1 MLGLVE
7 QLVGAALMA
16 LVLADVFLN
25 VLYARAGVAII
36 SRPLVHVVRDLFLF
50 AGRRSGRH
58 RLRVLSFIGPTIVVA
73 ILAAWVALLV
83 LGSAMIV
90 HPALGHGVTS
100 DVGPTATGFANALYA
115 AGGSISSAGVGNLAP
130 QTPAFRIYFM
140 LEPLLGVSVLTLTIS
155 YLLQLYSA
163 VKARNV
169 LAMKVELMTRRTGDA
184 AHLVCALGPDGRFD
198 IGYTV
203 LAELG
208 AELVQVKEAH
218 HLYPVLFYFRFPL
231 PFYDLARFTLVLL
244 DAASL
249 IRAALDERQAG
260 WLKRSAA
267 LETLEGGGLVL
278 VQTLREVY
286 LRGGEAQP
294 APPDPGQEDAWRA
307 RFARAVAVMRAEGL
321 PVRRDLAQCAH
332 LYVAQ
337 RARWHHLLY
346 ELGRAIGAPPHEAD
360 PALFQPKTQRKA
372 PEPERPVLH

>member
-1 MLGLVE
+1 MFGTLE
-7 QLVGAALMA
+7 QLAGAALV
-16 LVLADVFLN
+16 LVVLADVFLN

-36 SRPLVHVVRDLFLF
+36 SRPLVHLVRDVFLF
-50 AGRRSGRH
+50 AGRRSGR
-58 RLRVLSFIGPTIVVA
+58 RKPRVLSFIGPAAVVA
-73 ILAAWVALLV
+73 ILAAWLAFLV
-83 LGSAMIV
+83 LGCALII
-90 HPALGHGVTS
+90 HPALGAAVRNEI
-100 DVGPTATGFANALYA
+100 GPTSTGFANALYV
-115 AGGSISSAGVGNLAP
+115 AGTSVSSAGVGDIVP
-130 QTPAFRIYFM
+130 HTPAFRIFFM
-140 LEPLLGVSVLTLTIS
+140 LEPLLGVCVLTLTIS

-184 AHLVCALGPDGRFD
+184 AHLVAALGPEGRFD
-198 IGYTV
+198 IGYAV
-203 LAELG
+203 LADLA

-249 IRAALDERQAG
+249 MRAALDERHAG

-278 VQTLREVY
+278 VETLRRVY
-286 LRGGEAQP
+286 LRGRDTEAE
-294 APPDPGQEDAWRA
+294 APDPAQEAAWRA
-307 RFARAVAVMRAEGL
+307 RFARAVAVMRADNL
-321 PVRRDLAQCAH
+321 PVRRDLADCACA
-332 LYVAQ
+332 YVAQ

-360 PALFQPKTQRKA
+360 PALFMRQEQRKA